1 MGQEG
6 TEGPGTRI
14 VHIVDFSVH
23 FAKIYDTACA
33 NDDTDI
39 GIDRVDDFIEHVEQK
54 GLINLPGRLKNSW
67 DVDPQD
73 PLFASK
79 TQFAKKYRLWHYH
92 IGVGKGG
99 YDESRPYGD
108 WTSQWVIHLRLH
120 ECGTRSTIVDWDP
133 HPPFRLPSNDRLWR
147 KGEVPF

>member
-6 TEGPGTRI
+6 TEGTGTRV

-23 FAKIYDTACA
+23 FAKIYDTAPS
-33 NDDTDI
+33 ND
-39 GIDRVDDFIEHVEQK
+39 IDCVDDFVEHVEQN
-54 GLINLPGRLKNSW
+54 GLIALPGRLKFSW
-67 DVDPQD
+67 DVDSND
-73 PLFASK
+73 PNFASK

-108 WTSQWVIHLRLH
+108 WTSEWVIHLRRH
-120 ECGTRSTIVDWDP
+120 DCGTRSTIVDWDP

-147 KGEVPF
+147 KDEDPF